1 MGKIVNQAELALLLG
16 KSDVTIW
23 EWQKEGLPIA
33 RQGVRGTEHQYDSA
47 EVIDWLV
54 KRELAR
60 AGKGEKASEREAR
73 LRGDVLE
80 LELQVKRN
88 VLVPFTEVQPTWEG
102 RVLAAAAY
110 MRSRASQLAGD
121 LEAATGIEQKRALLK
136 KADAVFLT
144 HLGVNGAR
152 MQDEVEALLEKLA
165 AGDAEAF
172 LQRIASHEN
181 NKPDAEPGP
190 GGNLV

>member
-1 MGKIVNQAELALLLG
+1 MAKIVNQAELSMILG

-23 EWQKEGLPIA
+23 KWQEEGLPIA
-33 RQGVRGTEHQYDSA
+33 RQGTRGTEHQYDTA

-54 KRELAR
+54 KRELAK
-60 AGKGEKASEREAR
+60 AGKGEKPSEREAR

-80 LELQVKRN
+80 LELQEKRN
-88 VLVPFTEVQPTWEG
+88 VLVPFTEIEPVWEG

-110 MRSRASQLAGD
+110 MRSRASQLAGE
-121 LEAATGIEQKRALLK
+121 LEAAQGIEQKRAILK
-136 KADAVFLT
+136 KADATFLT

-172 LQRIASHEN
+172 LRRIAGDEN
-181 NKPDAEPGP
+181 NKRDAEPGA
-190 GGNLV
+190 GKDLD